1 MEMGLDDDIVRAL
14 VSQAPRRA
22 ADAALGLLVSHLGAD
37 GAACFRIEQD
47 RVSLF
52 ASRGVDQVALDR
64 VATTWEDCRDAIRS
78 GQVFDADARFAVVPV
93 SSDGVAL
100 GLLYVDAD
108 RGLVL
113 DRDVV
118 ERLLPLLRA
127 ALSADATGAVPLLD
141 AYIERTPPAQFQREQ
156 LLLLLERNEWNIAR
170 VARLK
175 GVTRLTVYEQ
185 MRRWGIER
193 VKVVKNSGLERATA
207 RSCRAGAS

>member
-1 MEMGLDDDIVRAL
+1 MGIDDEIVRAL
-14 VSQAPRRA
+14 VSHAPRRA

-37 GAACFRIEQD
+37 GAACFRIEAD

-52 ASRGVDQVALDR
+52 ASRGVDQAALDR
-64 VATTWEDCRDAIRS
+64 VATTWEDCRDAIRA
-78 GQVFDADARFAVVPV
+78 GQAFDADARFAVIPIAT
-93 SSDGVAL
+93 DGATA

-127 ALSADATGAVPLLD
+127 ALSADADGAVPLLD
-141 AYIERTPPAQFQREQ
+141 AYIERTPPVQFQREQ

-193 VKVVKNSGLERATA
+193 VKVVKGAYP
-207 RSCRAGAS
+207 RSAAWEP

>member
-1 MEMGLDDDIVRAL
+1 MGIDEEILRAL
-14 VSQAPRRA
+14 VSQAPRRS
-22 ADAALGLLVSHLGAD
+22 ADAVLGLLVSHLGAD
-37 GAACFRIEQD
+37 AAACFRIEGE
-47 RVSLF
+47 RASLF
-52 ASRGVDQVALDR
+52 AARGVDQGALDR
-64 VATTWEDCRDAIRS
+64 VAATWEDAREAIRG
-78 GQVFDADARFAVVPV
+78 GQTFDADSRFAVVPIAA
-93 SSDGVAL
+93 DGATV

-127 ALSADATGAVPLLD
+127 ALTADATGGVPLLD
-141 AYIERTPPAQFQREQ
+141 AYIERTPTVQFQREQ

-175 GVTRLTVYEQ
+175 GVTRLTVYDQ

-193 VKVVKNSGLERATA
+193 LKMAKGPRTREALSASRSGG
-207 RSCRAGAS
+207 S